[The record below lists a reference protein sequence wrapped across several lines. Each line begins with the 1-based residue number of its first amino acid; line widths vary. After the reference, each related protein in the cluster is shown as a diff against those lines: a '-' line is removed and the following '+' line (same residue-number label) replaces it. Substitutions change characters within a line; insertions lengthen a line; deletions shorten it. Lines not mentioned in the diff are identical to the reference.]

1 MASKRLWIIA
11 FLAAFCLHVTILA
24 GSAYFPELFKTKK
37 RAEIYNV
44 KLIGYEA
51 SPKRQ
56 AVKPAGA
63 KRPGPTPKEKKPARQ
78 QVHKAPEPKVEK
90 KEVKEKGRVPIKE
103 AKKKEE
109 RKKRV
114 EKKKSPKKTVN
125 KPESRPK
132 PEVKKAVKKA
142 VSTSPKRKRTKEK
155 KRAERPNKRQ
165 QKRAEPSSDELIAKR
180 IKGIEEK
187 IRARQEE
194 ELLAKRIAA
203 LEAKK
208 KGAAEPRGEG
218 EAPQAAGTSTRYGLL
233 AKASIMTHFVVPPIL
248 RDKELKAVVSIF
260 VARDGRI
267 VRSVMRKG
275 SGSEIFD
282 HCVMRAIKETGSLPP
297 LPPELRPGPLE
308 IEITFKSSDQI

>member
-1 MASKRLWIIA
+1 MTSKRLWIIA

-24 GSAYFPELFKTKK
+24 GSAYFPELFKPNK

-44 KLIGYEA
+44 KLVGYEP

-56 AVKPAGA
+56 Q
-63 KRPGPTPKEKKPARQ
+63 RPGPSPTKKEPARE
-78 QVHKAPEPKVEK
+78 QVRKAPETKVEKRKVEEKKKAPVKQVKRERKVEK
-90 KEVKEKGRVPIKE
+90 KP
-103 AKKKEE
+103 
-109 RKKRV
+109 
-114 EKKKSPKKTVN
+114 PKKTVN
-125 KPESRPK
+125 KPKPRPRPK
-132 PEVKKAVKKA
+132 VKKAVKKA
-142 VSTSPKRKRTKEK
+142 VSTSPKRKRAKE
-155 KRAERPNKRQ
+155 KRAETPPKRQ
-165 QKRAEPSSDELIAKR
+165 QKRPEPSSDELIAKR

-187 IRARQEE
+187 IKARQEE

-208 KGAAEPRGEG
+208 KGAGEPKDEG
-218 EAPQAAGTSTRYGLL
+218 GPPLQTSGTSTRYGAL

-260 VARDGRI
+260 VTNDGRI
-267 VRSVMRKG
+267 ARSVMRKG

-308 IEITFKSSDQI
+308 IEITFRSSDQI